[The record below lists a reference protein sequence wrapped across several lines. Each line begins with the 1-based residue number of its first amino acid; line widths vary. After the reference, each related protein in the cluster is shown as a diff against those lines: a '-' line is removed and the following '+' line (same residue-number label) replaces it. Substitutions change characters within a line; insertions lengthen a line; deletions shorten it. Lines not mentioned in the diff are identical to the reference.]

1 MPELPLDAA
10 LQLLVP
16 QRELAGLVFEAARLF
31 LDGVVQR
38 LDAQHRAHTRHQ
50 CRLVDRLCQ
59 IIVAAGFQPGDDVF
73 RIGPRG
79 NQDDRREGQRGVGLQ
94 LLDRRD
100 AVELWHHDVEEHE
113 IGQLVP
119 DDRQRRLAIAGRGD
133 LVALAFEPHL
143 QDVDII
149 RDIVDDEDQR
159 RLTHRDSPCNHG
171 RNSRT
176 FARS

>member
-1 MPELPLDAA
+1 MTKRI
-10 LQLLVP
+10 LVV
-16 QRELAGLVFEAARLF
+16 EDTE
-31 LDGVVQR
+31 D
-38 LDAQHRAHTRHQ
+38 
-50 CRLVDRLCQ
+50 
-59 IIVAAGFQPGDDVF
+59 
-73 RIGPRG
+73 
-79 NQDDRREGQRGVGLQ
+79 NRREGQRGVGLQ

-159 RLTHRDSPCNHG
+159 RLTHSRSKSKTLHRRG
-171 RNSRT
+171 RGGSAVDAADQRPLTIRTIPSRICAT
-176 FARS
+176 